1 MAAPQRC
8 SVGSCR
14 DAGDVT
20 GLVTSLSSGGPVSRR
35 PRWAQRFVRDLEY
48 RAWGLVVEL
57 DGRLNHADTER
68 VMRDMARDNAVTVTG
83 RATLRYGW
91 REVAGRPR
99 SGALVRNCVS

>member
-1 MAAPQRC
+1 
-8 SVGSCR
+8 
-14 DAGDVT
+14 
-20 GLVTSLSSGGPVSRR
+20 
-35 PRWAQRFVRDLEY
+35 VRDLEY

-99 SGALVRNCVS
+99 SGALVRNRVS